1 MASLVGIDLGTTY
14 SVIAH
19 FDDFGSVA
27 VCRDDHGDNLIP
39 SCVAL
44 DKGEWSVGL
53 PAKKTW
59 ATEDPDNL
67 TEKAAARFKRD
78 MGSTSK
84 TWTLDGTEYS
94 PTDLSARLLK
104 HLKHIADKQ
113 MLSTGTT
120 VVTIPANFSMEAR
133 QATLDAARLA
143 GLKVDFILN
152 EPTAAALYYAYREKL
167 PGDGNYAVY
176 DLGGGTFDVS
186 VIKVDGQKVDVAIS
200 NGIHRLGGM
209 DFDNK
214 LLEIIKGK
222 LEAEFSRS
230 LEYEDLR
237 DLGCDYLRI
246 EELKKN
252 LSRRPSEILFVSGK
266 TIEVSRTEYEAAID
280 SFISQTEMCCE
291 ATLDEAGLSPSQL
304 SGVLLAGGSTRTPL
318 VRQSIREIFGQ
329 DPLVVVNV
337 DEVVAQGAAVYAA
350 LRNKERLNPAQA
362 TAMSSIG
369 LQEVTNMYYGTVAN
383 IWDESV
389 GEFNLGNSILLEK
402 GERIPCHKE
411 KDYYTSRDNQT
422 LVECVVTECA
432 YPEKDPRLVK
442 ELGSIEMTLPP
453 NRPKG
458 QEIRVT
464 YCYDAN
470 QILHCSFKDVE
481 SGEEANMSINIAG
494 ESEN

>member
-19 FDDFGSVA
+19 FDDFGRVE
-27 VCRDDHGDNLIP
+27 VCRDDGGDNLIP

-44 DKGEWSVGL
+44 DKGDWSVGV
-53 PAKKTW
+53 PAKRAWVT
-59 ATEDPDNL
+59 DPNNV

-94 PTDLSARLLK
+94 ATDLSRRLLE
-104 HLKHIADKQ
+104 HLKRIADKQ

-152 EPTAAALYYAYREKL
+152 EPTAAALYYAYCKKL
-167 PGDGNYAVY
+167 PGDGHYAVY

-186 VIKVDGQKVDVAIS
+186 VVKVEGQKVDVVVS

-214 LLEIIKGK
+214 LFEIIKGK
-222 LEAEFSRS
+222 LEAELGQS
-230 LEYEDLR
+230 LEDDNLLHE
-237 DLGCDYLRI
+237 GCDYLRI
-246 EELKKN
+246 EELKKS
-252 LSRRPSEILFVSGK
+252 LSTRTSETLFFRGK
-266 TIEVSRTEYEAAID
+266 MVEVSRTEYEAAID

-318 VRQSIREIFGQ
+318 VRQSIREVFGQ

-350 LRNKERLNPAQA
+350 LRNKERLNKAQA
-362 TAMSSIG
+362 EATSSIG
-369 LQEVTNMYYGTVAN
+369 LQEVTNKYYGTDAYMR
-383 IWDESV
+383 DEST
-389 GEFNLGNSILLEK
+389 GKPYLGNSILLEK
-402 GERIPCHKE
+402 GEQIPCKR
-411 KDYYTSRDNQT
+411 KGDYYTAHDNQT
-422 LVECVVTECA
+422 LVACKVTECA
-432 YPEKDPRLVK
+432 FPEKDLSLVK
-442 ELGSIEMTLPP
+442 MLREREMTLPP
-453 NRPKG
+453 NRPAG
-458 QEIRVT
+458 QKIRVT
-464 YCYDAN
+464 YRYDAN
-470 QILHCSFKDVE
+470 QILHCTFKDVE
-481 SGEEANMSINIAG
+481 SDEEEYVSINIAG
-494 ESEN
+494 KSEN